1 MFQFLLS
8 VSTILITNALFQGYY
23 RLGGSLE
30 GMARYNEAQQAY
42 CKSYACAQNNRERRV
57 IAHEILSVAMMYE
70 GWFEVAHVNLLMRLC
85 CQQCQQ
91 CHQHCGSLAED
102 IEYLFQRLGLK
113 GSTRF
118 TDVQFLLH
126 SEKSTLT

>member
-42 CKSYACAQNNRERRV
+42 CKSYACAQNNSERRA

-85 CQQCQQ
+85 CQQC
-91 CHQHCGSLAED
+91 HQHCGSLAED
-102 IEYLFQRLGLK
+102 IEYLLQRLGLK
-113 GSTRF
+113 ERTRS